1 MKECII
7 GIAGCKNSGKDTVA
21 SMINY
26 IFATG
31 ITRSNYADYVIR
43 RKSINIS
50 HKDRIVHFADN
61 MKDVMSIIFSIPRFA
76 FDNKVKKDSEYW
88 DYFNNKFVTFG
99 EVLRDKNYIIFDNV
113 IDKNLNDLIQHCSAK
128 KQSLYIKLR
137 ALMQY
142 FGTDICRN
150 HIDNNIWIN
159 STMSKAIN
167 IAINRTLCII
177 PDVRF
182 SNEANAIRNNS
193 KLFYG
198 GLIKINRDNID
209 KDDHSSEHIYFNAD
223 FEIDNNGNLM
233 QLFYKVLHICQKIKE
248 VLL

>member
-1 MKECII
+1 MNSCVI

-21 SMINY
+21 NMINY
-26 IFATG
+26 IFTVGVTCAKY
-31 ITRSNYADYVIR
+31 SDYII
-43 RKSINIS
+43 KKQSINIA

-61 MKDVMSIIFSIPRFA
+61 MKDVMSIIFSIPRCA
-76 FDNKVKKDSEYW
+76 FDNRVKKDSEYW

-99 EVLRDKNYIIFDNV
+99 EVLRDKNYIIFDSV
-113 IDKNLNDLIQHCSAK
+113 IDTNLSDLIQYCSAK
-128 KQSLYIKLR
+128 KQSLYIKVR

-142 FGTDICRN
+142 FGTDVCRN

-159 STMSKAIN
+159 STMSKATN

-182 SNEANAIRNNS
+182 FNEANAIRNNS
-193 KLFYG
+193 KLLYG

-209 KDDHSSEHIYFNAD
+209 KDYHSSEHIDFNAD

-248 VLL
+248 LLL

>member
-21 SMINY
+21 SIINY

-31 ITRSNYADYVIR
+31 ITCSNYADYVIR
-43 RKSINIS
+43 RRSIDIS
-50 HKDRIVHFADN
+50 HKDRIIHFADS
-61 MKDVMSIIFSIPRFA
+61 MKDAMSIIFSIPRSA
-76 FDNKVKKDSEYW
+76 FDDKVKKDNEYW
-88 DYFNNKFVTFG
+88 DYFNRKFITFG

-113 IDKNLNDLIQHCSAK
+113 IDKNLNDLIQRCSAK

-137 ALMQY
+137 TLMQY

-159 STMSKAIN
+159 STMSKVID
-167 IAINRTLCII
+167 IAMTRMLCII

-182 SNEANAIRNNS
+182 ANEANAIRNS
-193 KLFYG
+193 DKLLYG
-198 GLIKINRDNID
+198 GLIKVNRDNQD
-209 KDDHSSEHIYFNAD
+209 LDEHNSERINFDVD

-233 QLFYKVLHICQKIKE
+233 QLFYKVLEICQKIK
-248 VLL
+248 

>member
-7 GIAGCKNSGKDTVA
+7 GITGHKNSGKDTVA

-26 IFATG
+26 IFVTG

-43 RKSINIS
+43 RKSIDIS
-50 HKDRIVHFADN
+50 HKDRIIHFADS
-61 MKDVMSIIFSIPRFA
+61 MKDAMSIIFSIPRSA
-76 FDNKVKKDSEYW
+76 FDDRVKKDNEYW
-88 DYFNNKFVTFG
+88 DYFNRKFITFG
-99 EVLRDKNYIIFDNV
+99 EVIRNKNHYIVSNLIDNNLNNV
-113 IDKNLNDLIQHCSAK
+113 IQYSAAK
-128 KQSLYIKLR
+128 KQNLYIKLR
-137 ALMQY
+137 VLMQY

-167 IAINRTLCII
+167 IAINKTLCII

-182 SNEANAIRNNS
+182 SNEADAIRNNS
-193 KLFYG
+193 KILYG

-248 VLL
+248 IVL

>member
-43 RKSINIS
+43 RKSIDIS
-50 HKDRIVHFADN
+50 HKDRIIHFGDS
-61 MKDVMSIIFSIPRFA
+61 MKDAMSIIFSIPRSA
-76 FDNKVKKDSEYW
+76 FDDRVKKDNEYW
-88 DYFNNKFVTFG
+88 DYFNRKFITFG
-99 EVLRDKNYIIFDNV
+99 EVIRDKNYYIVNNLIDNNLNNV
-113 IDKNLNDLIQHCSAK
+113 IQYSAAK

-182 SNEANAIRNNS
+182 ANEANAIRDND
-193 KLFYG
+193 KLLYG
-198 GLIKINRDNID
+198 GLIKINRDNIN

-248 VLL
+248 ILL

>member
-7 GIAGCKNSGKDTVA
+7 GIAGHKNSGKDTVA

-26 IFATG
+26 IFVTG

-43 RKSINIS
+43 RKSIDIS
-50 HKDRIVHFADN
+50 HKDRIIHFADS
-61 MKDVMSIIFSIPRFA
+61 MKDAMSIIFSIPRSA
-76 FDNKVKKDSEYW
+76 FDDRVKKDNEYW
-88 DYFNNKFVTFG
+88 DYFNRKFITFG
-99 EVLRDKNYIIFDNV
+99 EVIRNKNHYIVDNLIDNNLNNV
-113 IDKNLNDLIQHCSAK
+113 IQYSTAK
-128 KQSLYIKLR
+128 KQNLYIKLR

-150 HIDNNIWIN
+150 YIDNNIWIN

-182 SNEANAIRNNS
+182 ANEANAIRNNS
-193 KLFYG
+193 KLLYG

-209 KDDHSSEHIYFNAD
+209 KDYHSSECID
-223 FEIDNNGNLM
+223 FDVDFKINNNGNLM
-233 QLFYKVLHICQKIKE
+233 QLFYKVLEICQKIK
-248 VLL
+248 

>member
-1 MKECII
+1 MKDCII

-31 ITRSNYADYVIR
+31 ITRSNYADYIIR
-43 RKSINIS
+43 RKSIDIS
-50 HKDRIVHFADN
+50 HKDRIIHFADI
-61 MKDVMSIIFSIPRFA
+61 MKDAMSIIFSIPRSA
-76 FDNKVKKDSEYW
+76 FDDRVKKDNEYW
-88 DYFNNKFVTFG
+88 DYFNHKFVTFG
-99 EVLRDKNYIIFDNV
+99 EIIRDKNHCIVDNLIYNTLSNV
-113 IDKNLNDLIQHCSAK
+113 IQHSAAK

-137 ALMQY
+137 TLMQY

-150 HIDNNIWIN
+150 YIDNNIWIN

-167 IAINRTLCII
+167 IAITRTLCII

-182 SNEANAIRNNS
+182 ADEANAIRNND
-193 KLFYG
+193 KLLYG

-209 KDDHSSEHIYFNAD
+209 KDYYSSEHIDFNVD

-233 QLFYKVLHICQKIKE
+233 QLFYKVLYICQKIK
-248 VLL
+248 

>member
-1 MKECII
+1 
-7 GIAGCKNSGKDTVA
+7 
-21 SMINY
+21 
-26 IFATG
+26 
-31 ITRSNYADYVIR
+31 
-43 RKSINIS
+43 
-50 HKDRIVHFADN
+50 
-61 MKDVMSIIFSIPRFA
+61 
-76 FDNKVKKDSEYW
+76 
-88 DYFNNKFVTFG
+88 
-99 EVLRDKNYIIFDNV
+99 
-113 IDKNLNDLIQHCSAK
+113 
-128 KQSLYIKLR
+128 
-137 ALMQY
+137 MQY

>member
-7 GIAGCKNSGKDTVA
+7 GIAGHKNSGKDTVA

-26 IFATG
+26 IFVTG

-43 RKSINIS
+43 RKSIDIS
-50 HKDRIVHFADN
+50 HKDRIIHFADS
-61 MKDVMSIIFSIPRFA
+61 MKDAMSIIFNIPRFA
-76 FDNKVKKDSEYW
+76 FDNRVKKDSEYW

-113 IDKNLNDLIQHCSAK
+113 IDKNLSDLIQHCSVK
-128 KQSLYIKLR
+128 KQNLYIKLR

-150 HIDNNIWIN
+150 YIDNNIWIN
-159 STMSKAIN
+159 STMSKVID
-167 IAINRTLCII
+167 IAITRTLCII

-182 SNEANAIRNNS
+182 ANEANAIRNND
-193 KLFYG
+193 KLLYG
-198 GLIKINRDNID
+198 GLIKINRDNQYLDKHNSECID
-209 KDDHSSEHIYFNAD
+209 FDVD
-223 FEIDNNGNLM
+223 FKIDNNGNLM
-233 QLFYKVLHICQKIKE
+233 QLFYKVLEICQKIK
-248 VLL
+248 

>member
-7 GIAGCKNSGKDTVA
+7 GIAGHKNSGKDTVA

-26 IFATG
+26 IFVTG

-43 RKSINIS
+43 RKSIDIS
-50 HKDRIVHFADN
+50 HKDRIIHFADS
-61 MKDVMSIIFSIPRFA
+61 MKDAMSIIFSIPRSA
-76 FDNKVKKDSEYW
+76 FDDRVKKD
-88 DYFNNKFVTFG
+88 N

-113 IDKNLNDLIQHCSAK
+113 IDKNLNDLIQDCSDK
-128 KQSLYIKLR
+128 RQSLYIKLR

-182 SNEANAIRNNS
+182 SNEANVIRNNS
-193 KLFYG
+193 KIFYG

-209 KDDHSSEHIYFNAD
+209 KDDHSSEHIYFHTD

-248 VLL
+248 ILL

>member
-7 GIAGCKNSGKDTVA
+7 GIVGHKNSGKDTVA

-31 ITRSNYADYVIR
+31 ITCSNYADYVIR
-43 RKSINIS
+43 RRSIDIS
-50 HKDRIVHFADN
+50 HKDRIIHFADS
-61 MKDVMSIIFSIPRFA
+61 MKDAMSIIFSIPRSA
-76 FDNKVKKDSEYW
+76 FDDRVKKDNEYW
-88 DYFNNKFVTFG
+88 DYFNRKFITFG
-99 EVLRDKNYIIFDNV
+99 EVIRDKNYYIVSNLINNNLSNV
-113 IDKNLNDLIQHCSAK
+113 IQYSAAK
-128 KQSLYIKLR
+128 KQNLYIKLR
-137 ALMQY
+137 TLMQY

-159 STMSKAIN
+159 STMSKVID
-167 IAINRTLCII
+167 IAMTRMLCII

-182 SNEANAIRNNS
+182 ANEANAIRNNS
-193 KLFYG
+193 KIFYG